1 MEDKDDMTSV
11 VVAGALVHD
20 GLLLLAQRS
29 YPPELAGM
37 WELPG
42 GKVESG
48 ELPEEALVRELREEL
63 GVETSVGV
71 RLAGDAPLHGGLV
84 LQAYRV
90 ELVSGTPVP
99 LDHSDLRWVDARRL
113 TEMDLVNAD
122 RLWVPEL
129 TGMLRTL

>member
-1 MEDKDDMTSV
+1 MKIKDDMTSV

-20 GLLLLAQRS
+20 GLLLLAQRTS
-29 YPPELAGM
+29 PPELAGM

-42 GKVESG
+42 GKVEPG

-63 GVETSVGV
+63 GIETSVGV
-71 RLAGDAPLHGGLV
+71 RLAGDAPLNGGLV

-90 ELVSGTPVP
+90 ELVAGTPVP
-99 LDHSDLRWVDARRL
+99 LDHSDLQWVDARRL
-113 TEMDLVNAD
+113 TAMDLVNAD